1 VHVGVIGTGN
11 IAETHARA
19 ALAAGLTVDAI
30 VGRSMER
37 ARLLCDRFGGTPYDS
52 LETFLAHPSLEL
64 VSICTP
70 SGQHGE
76 QGIAA
81 ARRGLHVLVEKPID
95 VTPARADALIAE
107 TDRAGVRLAV
117 CFQDRFAP
125 DLCAVKRLVDEGRL
139 GRLLT
144 VDARA
149 PWYRPASYYESST
162 WRGTWALDGGGAL
175 MNQGSHTADLLV
187 WLLGDV
193 ARVSGLTSTLR
204 HRIEV
209 EDTAMAL
216 VEFANGVRGTLF
228 VTTAVYPGYPRR
240 IMLAGT
246 AGTVTIERENL
257 VAADF
262 EDGPVPGLEVRPP
275 APDDGRSSTPAIGDI
290 SGHRALFEDFV
301 RAIRTGDRPRC
312 DGREGR
318 RSLALIRAIYD
329 SSASGHPV
337 TLADRA

>member
-1 VHVGVIGTGN
+1 VRVGLIGTGN

-19 ALAAGLTVDAI
+19 ALAAGLTVEAI
-30 VGRSMER
+30 YGRTLDR
-37 ARLLCDRFGGTPYDS
+37 AGSLCERFGGTPYDS
-52 LETFLAHPSLEL
+52 LDGFLAHPSVEL

-70 SGQHGE
+70 SGHHAT

-81 ARRGLHVLVEKPID
+81 ARRGLHVLVEKPMD
-95 VTPARADALIAE
+95 VTLAQADALIAE
-107 TDRAGVRLAV
+107 TDCAGVKLAV
-117 CFQDRFAP
+117 CFQDRFAV
-125 DLCAVKRLVDEGRL
+125 DLCAVKKLVDDGRL
-139 GRLLT
+139 GKLLT

-149 PWYRPASYYESST
+149 PWYRPASYYASST
-162 WRGTWALDGGGAL
+162 WRGTRELDGGGAL
-175 MNQGSHTADLLV
+175 MNQGSHTVDLLG

-204 HRIEV
+204 HHIEV

-216 VEFANGVRGTLF
+216 LEFVNGVRGTLF

-246 AGTVTIERENL
+246 AGTVTIERDSL

-262 EDGPVPGLEVRPP
+262 EDGPVPGLEVKPP
-275 APDDGRSSTPAIGDI
+275 MQDDGRSSTPAIGDI
-290 SGHRALFEDFV
+290 SGHRALFDDFV
-301 RAIRTGDRPRC
+301 RAIRTGERPRC
-312 DGREGR
+312 DGRDGR

-329 SSASGHPV
+329 ASASGHPIDLMG
-337 TLADRA
+337 TD